1 LQLYPTNVPVFSTNE
16 RKTPPLAPIFFFCYL
31 CRQKM
36 RTLAFLT
43 IFALAACSKPAW
55 DYSRII
61 NAMPDSERIAGQMKP
76 VAEHLYRQN
85 LERFCGLENADS
97 LAFAHTAREVG
108 QYMLAAY
115 KAGQFE
121 QSWQE
126 KKRARIKNSS
136 L

>member
-1 LQLYPTNVPVFSTNE
+1 
-16 RKTPPLAPIFFFCYL
+16 
-31 CRQKM
+31 M

-85 LERFCGLENADS
+85 LERFCGQENADS
-97 LAFAHTAREVG
+97 LAFTHTARELG
-108 QYMLAAY
+108 EYMVAAY
-115 KAGQFE
+115 KAGQFA

-126 KKRARIKNSS
+126 KKRQAIKNSS